1 MICLQALPKRS
12 IGIKRP
18 VGFEHARQF
27 AWYTGANLL
36 EQFKQWTAPRPAA
49 KFRGDMNSQKTDDP
63 VFSKVCELLAPFN
76 KDNVDLS
83 DSTEITVDLEIDSVA
98 VLDMI
103 MDIEDTYDISIAMNQ
118 IAEIRTIGE
127 LVAAIH
133 QLMGEK

>member
-1 MICLQALPKRS
+1 
-12 IGIKRP
+12 
-18 VGFEHARQF
+18 
-27 AWYTGANLL
+27 
-36 EQFKQWTAPRPAA
+36 
-49 KFRGDMNSQKTDDP
+49 MNSQKADDP
-63 VFSKVCELLAPFN
+63 VFAKVCELLAPFN
-76 KDNVDLS
+76 KDSIDLS

-133 QLMGEK
+133 QLVGEK